1 MKKKE
6 NLDIGNLIW
15 IYRLKKGISQMELG
29 ERIGVSYQ
37 QIQKYEKGVSSLS
50 IERLMQI
57 SKELEIPIKNFLEK
71 DSYSVS
77 EPTQKYKGLT
87 PEEEELLHIFRRLK
101 SKTLRRALLDF
112 LKEMAGNKSCFIRQ
126 INPLELSWKISYPV
140 T

>member
-1 MKKKE
+1 MGMSQE
-6 NLDIGNLIW
+6 
-15 IYRLKKGISQMELG
+15 RLAELV
-29 ERIGVSYQ
+29 GVTVQ

-77 EPTQKYKGLT
+77 EPTQKYKGLA

-112 LKEMAGNKSCFIRQ
+112 LKEMAGNKYDFIRQ